1 MRPSAARRVV
11 AGVLVCFG
19 PDGFSLDFRHSPASG
34 SRSLSWSLIALRV
47 IRPQQR
53 PTFPP
58 ETTQ

>member
-1 MRPSAARRVV
+1 MDSLLRGVV
-11 AGVLVCFG
+11 ADVLVCLG
-19 PDGFSLDFRHSPASG
+19 STGFSLDFRHSPASG